1 MKVSILNP
9 TSASS
14 TPLGVFY
21 SLLCAATYGLNP
33 VLGKLGYMADL
44 SGPQILYARF
54 AFALVLFAALG
65 RFVEKDFFKFSKKAL
80 VNSFII
86 AAAVLVP
93 MNLLYVY
100 SLKDIPASLMSL
112 ITYIYPFV
120 VLVLNFVIF
129 RRRITPRQIASV
141 AFIITGCICIFSDA
155 LSLNVEASVLGIAFL
170 AMFFYGVY
178 LLSLQQFAEGLS
190 AFQLSFLTILYSVVI
205 LSFIQNPMELL
216 NFNAEQLSVT
226 FLYGFISTV
235 LSTFFL
241 CRAIQCIGATES
253 GIFCSFEPIFTIS
266 FSALLLGESI
276 PLIRFAGMSI
286 LVLGIVLPNWKT
298 LRNIF
303 KSEQH

>member
-1 MKVSILNP
+1 MNIPGRNS
-9 TSASS
+9 TSASPTS
-14 TPLGVFY
+14 LGVFY

-54 AFALVLFAALG
+54 AFALMLFAALG
-65 RFVEKDFFKFSKKAL
+65 RFVEKDFFKFSRKAL

-86 AAAVLVP
+86 AAVVLVP

-120 VLVLNFVIF
+120 VLVLNCIVFKH
-129 RRRITPRQIASV
+129 RITPRQIASV
-141 AFIITGCICIFSDA
+141 AFIIAGCFCIFSDA
-155 LSLNVEASVLGIAFL
+155 LSLNVEAAVLGIAFL

-178 LLSLQQFAEGLS
+178 LLSLQQFSKGLS
-190 AFQLSFLTILYSVVI
+190 AFQLSFLTILYSVVL
-205 LSFIQNPMELL
+205 LSFIQNPLELL
-216 NFNAEQLSVT
+216 DFNAEQLCVT
-226 FLYGFISTV
+226 FLYGFVSTV

-266 FSALLLGESI
+266 FSAVLLGECI

-286 LVLGIVLPNWKT
+286 LVLGIVLPNWGT
-298 LRNIF
+298 LRSIF
-303 KSEQH
+303 KSEEH

>member
-1 MKVSILNP
+1 MKVSALNP
-9 TSASS
+9 TSASPTTS
-14 TPLGVFY
+14 GVFY

-44 SGPQILYARF
+44 SGAQILYARF
-54 AFALVLFAALG
+54 AFALVLFASLG
-65 RFVEKDFFKFSKKAL
+65 RFVEKDFFHFSKKAL

-129 RRRITPRQIASV
+129 RRRITPRQISSV

-155 LSLNVEASVLGIAFL
+155 LSLNVEGAVLGIAFL

-190 AFQLSFLTILYSVVI
+190 ALQLSFLTIFYSVVL
-205 LSFIQNPMELL
+205 LSFIQNPLEILD
-216 NFNAEQLSVT
+216 FNAEQLCVT
-226 FLYGFISTV
+226 FLYGLVSTV

-266 FSALLLGESI
+266 FSAILLGESI

-298 LRNIF
+298 LTNIF